1 MTAGDQPRL
10 GPLAA
15 TVQAPGRVEHE
26 DVRGQHERAHH
37 VVDGV
42 GRGRDH
48 DGHVPPRHVGGG
60 DAADDPVQHAVG
72 EQQVQHDE
80 RAEAGAQRQ
89 QPAHGSHAGVEG
101 HHPHGRR
108 RPGQLRREEHVL
120 HHLEVRLRARRRV
133 HDDDRQGAGRDGERL
148 GGEGDADGAAR
159 AAPQAHEAVGEGGVD
174 ADPRRHGHEDDWDV
188 HVRLYSTSRSLC
200 PQSLQEYAAP
210 VADPTSTYRT
220 QVWQRC
226 SDDDARAGADRVAIR
241 RQTMPFVQIRTG
253 LSAVFREALFRS

>member
-1 MTAGDQPRL
+1 MRQDQDHEAQLREVDVGEDAVVLQRVHDAGDEEQQDDRGDQPRL

-48 DGHVPPRHVGGG
+48 DGHVSPRHVGRG

-72 EQQVQHDE
+72 QQQVQEDE
-80 RAEAGAQRQ
+80 RAEAGAERQ
-89 QPAHGSHAGVEG
+89 QPAHGPHAGVEG

-120 HHLEVRLRARRRV
+120 HHLEVRLCARRRV
-133 HDDDRQGAGRDGERL
+133 HDDDRQRAGRDGERL
-148 GGEGDADGAAR
+148 DGEGDADGAAR
-159 AAPQAHEAVGEGGVD
+159 AAPQAHEAVGEGGVE

-188 HVRLYSTSRSLC
+188 HGHLYSTCRSLY
-200 PQSLQEYAAP
+200 PQALQDVCRARCGSDIEIP
-210 VADPTSTYRT
+210 FPGVATM
-220 QVWQRC
+220 QR
-226 SDDDARAGADRVAIR
+226 
-241 RQTMPFVQIRTG
+241 
-253 LSAVFREALFRS
+253 